1 MNWKNKKVHE
11 FRMRVNQKDKDMI
24 RFLTDE
30 YDLTSQSELVRT
42 LIRKEYDRIQLG
54 KFQK

>member
-11 FRMRVNQKDKDMI
+11 FRMRVNQKEKDMI
-24 RFLTDE
+24 RTLTDE
-30 YDLTSQSELVRT
+30 YNLNSQSELVRT

-54 KFQK
+54 KYQK